1 MNLTYDIAI
10 VGAGIAGSALA
21 CSLATAVKDKPLRIA
36 VIEAQ
41 TIGDTLPSC
50 DEGIN
55 DFDPRVSA
63 LTLGSQQFFES
74 IGVWSDIVGQRSC
87 GFDKMTVWD
96 AEGTGHIEFDAA
108 DVRASQLG
116 HIVENRV
123 TVGALHQRI
132 KTLSGVDVF
141 SQQAVA
147 ELHLAATA
155 SRSDLSSLSLADGR
169 SLEAQLIIAADGANS
184 PLRKMANLP
193 IREWSYQ
200 QSAIVCVVETSQ
212 SHEATAWQRFTEHG
226 PLALLPLSLSQSDKH
241 FCSIVWSQTD
251 KENALT
257 IAMDDHQFSQALS
270 RAFEYRLGE
279 IKNVSKRFSFPLQ
292 QRHAIDY
299 VRPNFALVADAA
311 HAIHPLAGQG
321 INLGLADVKAL
332 TELIIA
338 GHQRGQIL
346 GDIGLLK
353 RYQRQRKAD
362 NLAMMAAVEG
372 LKRLFQPLPLP
383 FRWLRNVG
391 MNIFHE
397 QSQLKNKVIKHAMG
411 IDR

>member
-1 MNLTYDIAI
+1 MDIMEI
-10 VGAGIAGSALA
+10 L
-21 CSLATAVKDKPLRIA
+21 K
-36 VIEAQ
+36 
-41 TIGDTLPSC
+41 
-50 DEGIN
+50 
-55 DFDPRVSA
+55 
-63 LTLGSQQFFES
+63 
-74 IGVWSDIVGQRSC
+74 
-87 GFDKMTVWD
+87 
-96 AEGTGHIEFDAA
+96 
-108 DVRASQLG
+108 
-116 HIVENRV
+116 
-123 TVGALHQRI
+123 
-132 KTLSGVDVF
+132 
-141 SQQAVA
+141 
-147 ELHLAATA
+147 
-155 SRSDLSSLSLADGR
+155 
-169 SLEAQLIIAADGANS
+169 
-184 PLRKMANLP
+184 
-193 IREWSYQ
+193 
-200 QSAIVCVVETSQ
+200 
-212 SHEATAWQRFTEHG
+212 
-226 PLALLPLSLSQSDKH
+226 SDKY

-251 KENALT
+251 KEKALT

-332 TELIIA
+332 TEFIIA
-338 GHQRGQIL
+338 GHDRGQLL

-383 FRWLRNVG
+383 FRWFRNVG

-411 IDR
+411 IDL